1 MTLGS
6 KFRRRGRFAR
16 QNREQVA
23 IGPVKGTSGGHR
35 TVEAVSAQF
44 SRGGALLPGWRWDH
58 FVSSNHGSVVY
69 LSWSQKDSRVTPRER
84 KDMPWL
90 LMGLAIVIIVIVA
103 SAISEWLS

>member
-44 SRGGALLPGWRWDH
+44 SRGGGETTLSQVTMVRL
-58 FVSSNHGSVVY
+58 FTCHGV
-69 LSWSQKDSRVTPRER
+69 RRIAE
-84 KDMPWL
+84 
-90 LMGLAIVIIVIVA
+90 
-103 SAISEWLS
+103 

>member
-44 SRGGALLPGWRWDH
+44 SRGGALLPGWR
-58 FVSSNHGSVVY
+58 
-69 LSWSQKDSRVTPRER
+69 
-84 KDMPWL
+84 
-90 LMGLAIVIIVIVA
+90 
-103 SAISEWLS
+103 